1 MSLMGNHGYDE
12 STDLGEVLGALSDAD
27 YFAQTVDEARA
38 LAPAERAERLRAER
52 LSVAAWK
59 TLPPELA
66 AIKARLGV
74 LYRRFDTADEKAAD
88 VREHHT
94 LMLRYTGLAG
104 GLGICNTPGCLN
116 PKQPD
121 ALWCVREEELAG
133 EILAEIKAD
142 EANPV

>member
-12 STDLGEVLGALSDAD
+12 STDPGEVRDAQSDAEH
-27 YFAQTVDEARA
+27 FAQTVEEASN
-38 LAPAERAERLRAER
+38 LTPAERAERLRAER
-52 LSVAAWK
+52 LSVAAWE

-74 LYRRFDTADEKAAD
+74 LYRRFDTADEKSAD

-94 LMLRYTGLAG
+94 LMLRYTELAG

-116 PKQPD
+116 PKQAD
-121 ALWCVREEELAG
+121 APWCVRESDMARQ
-133 EILAEIKAD
+133 ILAEIQAEEAAD
-142 EANPV
+142 A